1 MKNVFKSFTGFLAA
15 LGFFT
20 FIFTPTVFASTAVYE
35 EPIFEYAF
43 QGKTDAGKELTLAI
57 YSDGEENYAFFTDG
71 FSSSYGKCTFK
82 DVSKKDNIITKMTTN
97 DVRFYYYEKDG
108 KMYIQTEDNTTY
120 QVEYTTAEVINN
132 LRNKTQK

>member
-1 MKNVFKSFTGFLAA
+1 MRNVLKSFAGFLTA
-15 LGFFT
+15 LGIFT
-20 FIFTPTVFASTAVYE
+20 FIFAPTVFASTAVYE

-43 QGKTDAGKELTLAI
+43 QGKTDSGKELALAI

-108 KMYIQTEDNTTY
+108 KMYIQTEDDTTY
-120 QVEYTTAEVINN
+120 EVEYSTAEAINN
-132 LRNKTQK
+132 LRIKFQK